1 MPYKTEFLM
10 LRKQIMEKDF
20 SRMNDSQR
28 QAVFH
33 TEGPL
38 LILAGAGSGKT
49 TVLVNRFANIVK
61 YGSAYQSSQVP
72 MLTDDDMNAMRAAAN
87 STATEQEY
95 SHAVA
100 LCAIDTVPAWRI
112 LAITFTNKAAGEL
125 KERLSLMLGSEQAK
139 EAQASTFHS
148 FCAQILRRYGDRLG
162 YSNRFIIYDTDD
174 SRRLMKQCL
183 QTLNV
188 NERVLSHKAVL
199 SEIGRAKDNL
209 LSPDEYKSQAGKDF
223 RLQQIAKA
231 YELYQ
236 RRLREADAMD
246 FDDLLYMA
254 VRLFIKEPDVLK
266 SYQNRFRYIM
276 VDEYQDTNHVQY
288 RFVKMLSEGWGNLCV
303 VGDDDQS
310 IYKFRGA
317 TIENILNF
325 EKEFND
331 CCVIRL
337 EQNYR
342 STQNILDAANSV
354 ISKNKNRKGKM
365 LWTSNKKGDKIQVN
379 SVISEEDEGRFIAD
393 TIQDGV
399 AANRR
404 YSDFAVLYRANA
416 QSNAIERALVK
427 SGIPYRI
434 IGGHRFFDNLEIRDA
449 MAYLRVINNPDDNVA
464 LRRII
469 NQPKRGIGETTVDKA
484 MGIADGIG
492 LSLYDVILDAE
503 NYADI
508 SRAFAKLKYFTDM
521 IEHLRKMN
529 DDENVSLHLLYTTM
543 LKMTGYLAMWEQAG
557 EIEAGRVENLNELA
571 SSIIDYE
578 KNSPAEPDLAG
589 FLEETAL
596 MTDVDNYDA
605 VADSVVLMTMH
616 AAKGLEFPV
625 VFLPG
630 FEEGIFP
637 GMRTILQPEELEEDR
652 RLCYVAITRAKENLY
667 IIHSQR
673 RMLYG
678 STTRNLPSRF
688 LADIPEHLINMQD
701 QGFSSAGIS
710 SSQYEIKYHPID
722 YKKPDKTRT
731 FNLRGN
737 AGGGISATSSAGK
750 QNTATT
756 SANSW
761 KSGDIVCHKVFGN
774 GKIMSSSPMG
784 NDTLLQI
791 EFEKVGIKKI
801 MANYAHLTKV

>member
-10 LRKQIMEKDF
+10 LRKRIMENDF
-20 SRMNDSQR
+20 LRMNDRQR

-61 YGSAYQSSQVP
+61 YGRAYQSTRVP
-72 MLTDDDMNAMRAAAN
+72 MLSDDDMNAMRAAAN
-87 STATEQEY
+87 GTASEQEY
-95 SHAVA
+95 SHAVS
-100 LCAIDTVPAWRI
+100 LCAVDPVPAWRI

-125 KERLSLMLGSEQAK
+125 KERLSLMLGSEQAR

-162 YSNRFIIYDTDD
+162 YSNRFTIYDTDD

-183 QTLNV
+183 QTLNI
-188 NERVLSHKAVL
+188 NERLLSHKAAL

-231 YELYQ
+231 YSLYQ
-236 RRLREADAMD
+236 RRLMEADAMD
-246 FDDLLYMA
+246 FDDLLYMT
-254 VRLFIKEPDVLK
+254 VRLFTKEPDVLE

-325 EKEFND
+325 ETEFNN
-331 CCVIRL
+331 CRVIRL

-354 ISKNKNRKGKM
+354 ISKNENRKGKV
-365 LWTSNKKGDKIQVN
+365 LWTNNKKGDKIQVN
-379 SVISEEDEGRFIAD
+379 SVINEEDEGRFIAD

-399 AANRR
+399 VANRR
-404 YSDFAVLYRANA
+404 YSDFAVLYRTNA

-449 MAYLRVINNPDDNVA
+449 MAYLRLINNPGDNVA

-469 NQPKRGIGETTVDKA
+469 NQPKRGIGEATVDKA
-484 MGIADGIG
+484 MRIADGIG
-492 LSLYDVILDAE
+492 VSLYDVILNAD

-508 SRAFAKLKYFTDM
+508 SRASVKLKHFTDM
-521 IEHLRKMN
+521 IENLRKMN
-529 DDENVSLHLLYTTM
+529 QDKNVSLHLLYTTM
-543 LKMTGYLAMWEQAG
+543 LEITGYLAMWEQAG
-557 EIEAGRVENLNELA
+557 ESEAGRVENLNELA

-578 KNSPAEPDLAG
+578 KNSPEQPDLAG

-596 MTDVDNYDA
+596 MTDIDNYDA
-605 VADSVVLMTMH
+605 GTDSTVLMTMH

-637 GMRTILQPEELEEDR
+637 GMQTILQPEELEEDR
-652 RLCYVAITRAKENLY
+652 RLCYVAITRAKEKLY

-678 STTRNLPSRF
+678 TTKRNLPSRF
-688 LADIPEHLINMQD
+688 LADIPQCLKDIHDPSFL
-701 QGFSSAGIS
+701 SSGIS
-710 SSQYEIKYHPID
+710 PSQYEGEYYQIR
-722 YKKPDKTRT
+722 YKKPDRTST
-731 FNLRGN
+731 FNIREN
-737 AGGGISATSSAGK
+737 AGGGISAANFAQKRSTSTT
-750 QNTATT
+750 TA
-756 SANSW
+756 SHW
-761 KSGDIVCHKVFGN
+761 KPGDIVCHKVFGN
-774 GKIMSSSPMG
+774 GKILASSPMG
-784 NDTLLQI
+784 NDTLLEI
-791 EFEKVGIKKI
+791 SFEKVGTKKI
-801 MANYAHLTKV
+801 MANYAHLTKA